1 MAIYHL
7 SVKIVGR
14 SSGRSAVAAAAYR
27 SGECITNEWDGV
39 THDFRKKNWI
49 VFQEIMLPDQA
60 PKEYRNRKILWNTV
74 ETAEKSKTAQL
85 AREFELALPKELPH
99 ERQVDLVEAFV
110 KNELV
115 SQGMCVDIAIHNP
128 PQTND
133 RHQPVDSAGN
143 VTHDIEAMQFL
154 NPHAHILC
162 TMRPIAENGKWEAK
176 SQAEY
181 ICRRGEE
188 ECALTAAEYAEKKAS
203 GWKKLY
209 QYQTK
214 EKKKV
219 WLTAEE
225 GTERELK
232 RLSKQPK
239 TTPYGRKNPKIEYWN
254 SEERVPEWR
263 NAWERLVNQSLE
275 KIDSEERVDARS
287 YKEQNLDKLPT
298 MHLGVAS
305 VNMEKR
311 ADRLEQEG
319 VSDEAIKRSD
329 IGNLNREVKK
339 YNQLAEYIEKE
350 ILALKTIAE
359 NVKTRIFSAF
369 EQMKDRM
376 KKNEASQIT
385 FQKQKN
391 EINQELIEVSG
402 RIQYYEMESDRIQ
415 KKIAMA
421 KQRKQLLTA
430 QIQQVNHLLH
440 PKRTAD
446 LKAEIRK
453 AEQEEDT
460 LKAYLAR
467 IQKDS
472 GFEARESLA
481 LAKEQETNL
490 ESNLEKIIDNLNCL
504 KIDQAHSR
512 MEYQENYSILPEN
525 MKEMIYSVEN
535 EKHGKEDLKT
545 DVKSKYYSTR

>member
-1 MAIYHL
+1 M
-7 SVKIVGR
+7 
-14 SSGRSAVAAAAYR
+14 AAAAYR

-49 VFQEIMLPDQA
+49 VFQEIMLPDHA
-60 PKEYRNRKILWNTV
+60 PKEYRNRKTLWNAV
-74 ETAEKSKTAQL
+74 EAAEKSKTAQL

-115 SQGMCVDIAIHNP
+115 GQGMCVDIAIHNP

-133 RHQPVDSAGN
+133 RHQPINSAGN
-143 VTHDIEAMQFL
+143 VTHDIEKMQFL

-263 NAWERLVNQSLE
+263 KIWESLVNQSLE
-275 KIDSEERVDARS
+275 KIGSEERVDARS
-287 YKEQNLDKLPT
+287 YKEQSLDKLPT
-298 MHLGVAS
+298 MHLGVAA

-319 VSDEAIKRSD
+319 ISAEAIKRSD
-329 IGNLNREVKK
+329 IGNLNCEVKK
-339 YNQLAEYIEKE
+339 YNHLAEYIEKE
-350 ILALKTIAE
+350 ILALKMIAE

-376 KKNEASQIT
+376 KKNEAGQSA

-402 RIQYYEMESDRIQ
+402 RIRYYEIESDRIQ
-415 KKIAMA
+415 KKIAAA
-421 KQRKQLLTA
+421 KQRKQLLTD
-430 QIQQVNHLLH
+430 QLQHVNHILH
-440 PKRTAD
+440 PRRTAD
-446 LKAEIRK
+446 LKAEIK
-453 AEQEEDT
+453 SAEQEEIV
-460 LKAYLAR
+460 LNAYLTR

-472 GFEARESLA
+472 GFETGESLI
-481 LAKEQETNL
+481 LAKKQKL
-490 ESNLEKIIDNLNCL
+490 NLEKDLEKITENLDCL
-504 KIDQAHSR
+504 KIDQEQSFR
-512 MEYQENYSILPEN
+512 EYQDNCSILPEN
-525 MKEMIYSVEN
+525 MKEILHTVRN
-535 EKHGKEDLKT
+535 EKRGNDDFET
-545 DVKSKYYSTR
+545 EAKSKHYCRH